1 MATTHPPHDFAELK
15 DRLAHEGEALP
26 RRLKQ
31 VAAALLKNPDEIA
44 LSTAAQLAEKM
55 GVQPSTLVR
64 FAQVLG
70 FRGFSEL
77 QLLFR
82 NRLRESTVDH
92 RARLKTLTQKGTAK
106 LFDDFAD
113 ATIASFEQA
122 RQTLDPEKIDAAVQS
137 LADAD
142 TIYLVAS
149 GRTFPAATYAAY
161 SFGALDIKAVL
172 VDQIGGLGKT
182 QLATVSSADAVL
194 AISFSPYASETLNL
208 IDVARM
214 SQTPIIAI
222 TDHVMS
228 PLVPVADIWLEL
240 AEADYAS
247 FRSLSAT
254 FALIMTLSVA
264 VAKKRGLESLQDHEQ
279 NMRHGL

>member
-1 MATTHPPHDFAELK
+1 MATTYPPHDFAELK
-15 DRLAHEGEALP
+15 DRLANEGEALP

-31 VAAALLKNPDEIA
+31 VTAALLKNPDDIA

-55 GVQPSTLVR
+55 DVQPSTLVR

-82 NRLRESTVDH
+82 NRTRKSTVDH

-106 LFDDFAD
+106 LFDEFAE

-122 RQTLDPEKIDAAVQS
+122 RHTLDPEKIDAAVQS
-137 LADAD
+137 IADAD
-142 TIYLVAS
+142 TIYLIAS

-161 SFGALDIKAVL
+161 SFAALGIKAVL
-172 VDQIGGLGKT
+172 VDQIGGMGKT
-182 QLATVSSADAVL
+182 QLATASSADAVF
-194 AISFSPYASETLNL
+194 AISFSPYASETLHL

-214 SQTPIIAI
+214 GQTPIIAI

-254 FALIMTLSVA
+254 YTLIMTLSVD
-264 VAKKRGLESLQDHEQ
+264 VAKKRDLETPPRS
-279 NMRHGL
+279 

>member
-1 MATTHPPHDFAELK
+1 MATAHPPHDFAELK
-15 DRLAHEGEALP
+15 ERLAHEGDALP

-31 VAAALLKNPDEIA
+31 VATALLKNPDEIA
-44 LSTAAQLAEKM
+44 LSTVAQLAEKM
-55 GVQPSTLVR
+55 DVQPSTLVR

-70 FRGFSEL
+70 FRGFSDL

-82 NRLRESTVDH
+82 NRLRESSADH
-92 RARLKTLTQKGTAK
+92 RARLKTLAQKGTARI
-106 LFDDFAD
+106 FDDFAN

-161 SFGALDIKAVL
+161 AFGALGIKAVL
-172 VDQIGGLGKT
+172 VDQVGGLGRT
-182 QLATVSSADAVL
+182 QMATASQKDLVL
-194 AISFSPYASETLNL
+194 AISFAPYASETLTL
-208 IDVARM
+208 IDAARL
-214 SQTPIIAI
+214 SGTPIVAI

-228 PLVPVADIWLEL
+228 PLVPVANIWLEL

-264 VAKKRGLESLQDHEQ
+264 VAKKRGLEKPVRS
-279 NMRHGL
+279 

>member
-55 GVQPSTLVR
+55 DVQPSTLVR

-106 LFDDFAD
+106 LFDDF
-113 ATIASFEQA
+113 ENM
-122 RQTLDPEKIDAAVQS
+122 KVVQGLIFREITQIPKNRFIS
-137 LADAD
+137 LAQRINSGDQSAYTEMERIAD
-142 TIYLVAS
+142 DIMDQLNKQDLDEILGSYDDVDDNDDGDDYPTPPTDDDDEDVDL
-149 GRTFPAATYAAY
+149 
-161 SFGALDIKAVL
+161 SF
-172 VDQIGGLGKT
+172 LGD
-182 QLATVSSADAVL
+182 LG
-194 AISFSPYASETLNL
+194 IEP
-208 IDVARM
+208 
-214 SQTPIIAI
+214 P
-222 TDHVMS
+222 
-228 PLVPVADIWLEL
+228 
-240 AEADYAS
+240 
-247 FRSLSAT
+247 
-254 FALIMTLSVA
+254 
-264 VAKKRGLESLQDHEQ
+264 KK
-279 NMRHGL
+279 

>member
-1 MATTHPPHDFAELK
+1 MATTYPPHDFAELK
-15 DRLAHEGEALP
+15 DRLANEGEALP

-31 VAAALLKNPDEIA
+31 VTAALLKNPDDIA

-55 GVQPSTLVR
+55 DVQPSILVR

-82 NRLRESTVDH
+82 NRTRKSTVDH

-106 LFDDFAD
+106 LFDEFAE

-122 RQTLDPEKIDAAVQS
+122 RHTLDPEKIDAAVQS
-137 LADAD
+137 IADAD
-142 TIYLVAS
+142 TIYLIAS

-161 SFGALDIKAVL
+161 SFAALGIKAVL
-172 VDQIGGLGKT
+172 VDQIGGMGKT
-182 QLATVSSADAVL
+182 QLATASSADAVF
-194 AISFSPYASETLNL
+194 AISFSPYASETLHL

-214 SQTPIIAI
+214 GQTPIIAI

-254 FALIMTLSVA
+254 YTLIMTLSVA
-264 VAKKRGLESLQDHEQ
+264 VAKKRDLETPPRS
-279 NMRHGL
+279 

>member
-1 MATTHPPHDFAELK
+1 VATTYPPHDFAELK
-15 DRLAHEGEALP
+15 DRLAHEGEALS

-31 VAAALLKNPDEIA
+31 VAAALLKNPDDIA
-44 LSTAAQLAEKM
+44 LSTAAQLTEKM
-55 GVQPSTLVR
+55 DVQSSTLVR

-106 LFDDFAD
+106 LFDEFAE

-122 RQTLDPEKIDAAVQS
+122 RHTLDPEKIDAAVQS
-137 LADAD
+137 IADAD
-142 TIYLVAS
+142 TIYLIAS

-161 SFGALDIKAVL
+161 SFGVLGIKAVL
-172 VDQIGGLGKT
+172 VDQIGGMGKT
-182 QLATVSSADAVL
+182 QLATASSADAVF
-194 AISFSPYASETLNL
+194 AISFSPYASETLHL

-214 SQTPIIAI
+214 GQTPIIAI

-254 FALIMTLSVA
+254 FTLIMTLSVA
-264 VAKKRGLESLQDHEQ
+264 VAKKRDLETAPRS
-279 NMRHGL
+279 

>member
-1 MATTHPPHDFAELK
+1 MATTYPPHDFAELR
-15 DRLAHEGEALP
+15 DRLANEGEALP

-31 VAAALLKNPDEIA
+31 VTAALLKNPDDIA

-55 GVQPSTLVR
+55 DVQPSTLVR

-82 NRLRESTVDH
+82 NRTRKSTVDH

-106 LFDDFAD
+106 LFDEFAE

-122 RQTLDPEKIDAAVQS
+122 RHTLDPEKIDAAVQS
-137 LADAD
+137 IADAD
-142 TIYLVAS
+142 TIYLIAS

-161 SFGALDIKAVL
+161 SFAALGIKAVL
-172 VDQIGGLGKT
+172 VDQIGGMGKT
-182 QLATVSSADAVL
+182 QLATASSADAVF
-194 AISFSPYASETLNL
+194 AISFSPYASETLHL

-214 SQTPIIAI
+214 GQTPIIAI

-254 FALIMTLSVA
+254 YTLIMTLSVA
-264 VAKKRGLESLQDHEQ
+264 VAKKRDLETPPRS
-279 NMRHGL
+279 

>member
-1 MATTHPPHDFAELK
+1 MATTYPPHDFAELK
-15 DRLAHEGEALP
+15 DRLANEGEALP

-31 VAAALLKNPDEIA
+31 VTAALLKNPDDIA

-55 GVQPSTLVR
+55 DVQPSTLVR

-82 NRLRESTVDH
+82 NRTRKSTVDH

-106 LFDDFAD
+106 LFDEFAE

-122 RQTLDPEKIDAAVQS
+122 RHTLDPEKIDAAVQS
-137 LADAD
+137 IADAD
-142 TIYLVAS
+142 TIYLIAS

-161 SFGALDIKAVL
+161 SFAALGIKAVL
-172 VDQIGGLGKT
+172 VDQIGGMGKT
-182 QLATVSSADAVL
+182 QLATASSADAVF
-194 AISFSPYASETLNL
+194 AISFSPYASETLHL

-214 SQTPIIAI
+214 GQTPIIAI

-254 FALIMTLSVA
+254 YTLIMTLSVA
-264 VAKKRGLESLQDHEQ
+264 VAKKRDLETPPRS
-279 NMRHGL
+279 

>member
-1 MATTHPPHDFAELK
+1 MAMAHPPHDYAELK
-15 DRLAHEGEALP
+15 DRLVHEGEALP

-44 LSTAAQLAEKM
+44 LSTVAQLAEKM
-55 GVQPSTLVR
+55 DVQPSTLVR

-70 FRGFSEL
+70 FRGFSDL

-82 NRLRESTVDH
+82 NRLRESSADH
-92 RARLKTLTQKGTAK
+92 RARLKTLTQKGTAR
-106 LFDDFAD
+106 LFDEFAE
-113 ATIASFEQA
+113 ATIASFELA
-122 RQTLDPEKIDAAVQS
+122 RQTLDPERIDAAVQS
-137 LADAD
+137 LSDAD

-161 SFGALDIKAVL
+161 AFGALGIKAVL
-172 VDQIGGLGKT
+172 VDQVGGLGRT
-182 QLATVSSADAVL
+182 QMATASQTDLVL
-194 AISFSPYASETLNL
+194 AISFAPYAPETLNL
-208 IDVARM
+208 IDAARM
-214 SQTPIIAI
+214 SGTPIVAI

-228 PLVPVADIWLEL
+228 PLASASDIWLEL

-264 VAKKRGLESLQDHEQ
+264 VAKKRGLEKPVSS
-279 NMRHGL
+279 